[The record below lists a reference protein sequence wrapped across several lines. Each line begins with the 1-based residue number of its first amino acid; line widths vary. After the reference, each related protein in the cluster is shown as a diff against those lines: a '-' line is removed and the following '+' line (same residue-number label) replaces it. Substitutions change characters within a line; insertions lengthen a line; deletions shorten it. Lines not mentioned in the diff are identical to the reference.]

1 MNENTKLTSTD
12 REGGEG
18 GGDMQADDGD
28 ISSSLCLV
36 PTPLPASEAV
46 KPLLSTTSRW
56 WSGALERLPIYNNIN
71 MEQNIQSSQSEAN
84 FSPYLT

>member
-1 MNENTKLTSTD
+1 
-12 REGGEG
+12 
-18 GGDMQADDGD
+18 MQADDGD

-36 PTPLPASEAV
+36 PTSLPASEAV

-71 MEQNIQSSQSEAN
+71 MDQNIQTLSLGQTSRQTLRN
-84 FSPYLT
+84 WIGNNVLVVL

>member
-1 MNENTKLTSTD
+1 
-12 REGGEG
+12 
-18 GGDMQADDGD
+18 MQADDGD
-28 ISSSLCLV
+28 ISSSPCLV

-71 MEQNIQSSQSEAN
+71 MDQNIEALSLRQTSLHILRN
-84 FSPYLT
+84 WPDNTVL